1 MAIAAAYAAE
11 PVPYE
16 YTFSGGSLGEW
27 TQVDNN
33 GGYPYWQGHQNG
45 AAISIE
51 MGYTN
56 DDYLV
61 SPEIALQAGKTYE
74 VAVEIHEKA
83 YTMDAATVDIVC
95 GTGDDVTTYT
105 SAGTITLAG
114 GTTPSVQLSVGSDGN
129 YKIALH
135 CTSTGVYDYGSG
147 QLFISSV
154 AVTEAEEGGGDTPA
168 EVAEMPYS
176 IDFSTTDWTGKWN
189 ASDLDGDDRTWG
201 YNSDYASDGYAQTR
215 CNRNGT
221 NDWLVSP
228 SFHFEEGNEY
238 EITIF
243 VRQNAN
249 NMAEMYTNLAFKV
262 MFGDQNYSPAK
273 EIGTVN
279 PMDIVLGSPNTFKF
293 TADVTGDFPVSIVN
307 ATKGETISLNV
318 ANFSIVCTSEQGG
331 GDTPAEITL
340 PYTQEFLQ
348 DLGDW
353 TTEDGNSD
361 FTTWMTM
368 GSGAFVFGMGPS
380 NNDDWLISP
389 EFKFNAGN
397 YSITISKEMQ
407 NAVAGDAIS
416 IYVGTGED
424 LSTYTEVGKLD
435 MTATGESE
443 DFITFPLEAGNY
455 KVAIR
460 NTCPPMSSW
469 YIKSITIDNYT
480 APVGGELV
488 DKDFTAD
495 QDIDGWTIIDGNT
508 DKNQWQFVDGLS
520 GISLT
525 SVRGAQG
532 NHNDWLISPE
542 MAFEAGKSYVVTYTA
557 STSGNPAPATLTV
570 AYGSAPDAASMTNT
584 IATRTINETDMAYFR
599 ITPETAGNYY
609 LGFLVNS
616 SANNG
621 TVSVLTV
628 KVAESEGITPLA
640 PTDLVAEPDIQAG
653 QVKLSWTNPVMDTEN
668 IALDGN
674 ITLRI
679 SRNGETVEDIT
690 GQPGEAMSYIDRPT
704 PFEGEAKYQVAAYV
718 TEDKLSE
725 AAETVANLNDFQGE
739 RSELYSWGGTY
750 GGGFNDWTVI
760 NNNGGS
766 TWTASVYNDAWYI
779 NYGKP
784 SDDWLISPEVT
795 LTTGRR
801 YVIEVEVK
809 SLPNYPAELEFYTGH
824 GTSVGDMSNFVFSI
838 TAEGNG
844 SQTYTSEQFT
854 VDADGQYNL
863 GVRAVNISTRTDLL
877 KYTIYYYE
885 NNDTKPEEVPY
896 TEDFTDADLAGWSLA
911 DGSTFAVADGA
922 LTSSQNG
929 EPRSEIVYSPLINL
943 KGGYTYEV
951 TFDYAFDGADDG
963 STFTFYMAD
972 GQSETELIAD
982 SRLALDGT
990 ADGRCLFTPDEDG
1003 SYCLAWQII
1012 AGADDDV
1019 KATIDNLAVGVK
1031 IYSALPYS
1039 EDFEGYAINEIP
1051 VGYKGITTVSDDNGN
1066 IAAEISAESGGASLW
1081 FNYEELRETYSLTL
1095 KYKKSDFSGWEIN
1108 AVTAEGEKQPVGS
1121 IEGDAN
1127 ADWKEVTFAIPTF
1140 DGKEEAYGFRLEF
1153 STFGESSLLIDD
1165 LQITQNVRAIAPA
1178 APTEFRVYKNASEPD
1193 MAAWT
1198 YPTTEPDGNPLDSNA
1213 NVTVTI
1219 YEDNTAIGS
1228 ATGTPGSNGAIEFTI
1243 DDNWDNGVKLYRAVA
1258 SIDDEQG
1265 EAATWIVMENDATI
1279 YGFNGNT
1286 LSLVK
1291 YDFSSDEDW
1300 TADGWT
1306 IADGIASAAP
1316 GEGTATI
1323 TSPEFELTE
1332 DQLYMVRYY
1341 IDTDANSPADFTVT
1355 VGDASQEFTEA
1366 YIGRNTYSW
1375 NVFDPS
1381 NPNYQLGRYMHIDFM
1396 LPRIETTGNYDVT
1409 ISASN
1414 IGKNISVES
1423 VEVLEVRE
1431 YPTVCE
1437 VPYENDFDDMAAP
1450 SGSPEPNWTIP
1461 FYTQFWRID
1470 EMANYDGAT
1479 AASGSRA
1486 LVAPPT
1492 TELAST
1498 APQDFIFT
1506 PYFAVKAGK
1515 TYLVEFDYYM
1525 PSAETGLAFI
1535 YANTPTYAEDEYAV
1549 INEMEQA
1556 TAWKHYSINFKNT
1569 GVDGEL
1575 VFGFVSFAAEVRNQV
1590 TAIDN
1595 FKITE
1600 ESAPGSVSEIAAGAA
1615 VTYHD
1620 GMLNVPADIESV
1632 AVYDMQG
1639 RMVMSTSETGSMSIE
1654 NLSDGVYVV
1663 KATDANGRAQTL
1675 KIIK

>member
-1 MAIAAAYAAE
+1 MTVAAAYAAE
-11 PVPYE
+11 SVPYE

-33 GGYPYWQGHQNG
+33 DGYPYWKGSPNG
-45 AAISIE
+45 AAINIE
-51 MGYTN
+51 IGYTN

-61 SPEIALQAGKTYE
+61 SPEIALQSGKTYE
-74 VAVEIHEKA
+74 VAVAIHKNS
-83 YTMDAATVDIVC
+83 YTLTGATMNVMF
-95 GTGDDVTTYT
+95 GTGDDVTAFTD
-105 SAGTITLAG
+105 AGAITLEA
-114 GTTPSVQLSVGSDGN
+114 GTTPTLQFKVADDGN

-135 CTSTGVYDYGSG
+135 ASGTGNDESGGSG
-147 QLFISSV
+147 QLWISTISITP
-154 AVTEAEEGGGDTPA
+154 ADEGGGDTPA
-168 EVAEMPYS
+168 EVAEMPYN
-176 IDFSTTDWTGKWN
+176 IDFTKSADGWTAVN
-189 ASDLDGDDRTWG
+189 VDGDNYTWG
-201 YNSDYASDGYAQTR
+201 ENLTNGGYAVTAT
-215 CNRNGT
+215 NNGS
-221 NDWLVSP
+221 NDWFVSP
-228 SFHFEEGNEY
+228 LFHFVEGNKY
-238 EITIF
+238 QVDVNISTVNGVTDGLSGAQQI
-243 VRQNAN
+243 
-249 NMAEMYTNLAFKV
+249 KV
-262 MFGDQNYSPAK
+262 MFGDPDYNPETELCKASGLLATGMQATASVEFVAPA
-273 EIGTVN
+273 
-279 PMDIVLGSPNTFKF
+279 
-293 TADVTGDFPVSIVN
+293 TGDYPLSVVSTLGGSNYNYIY
-307 ATKGETISLNV
+307 L
-318 ANFSIVCTSEQGG
+318 ANFSIVCTSGQGG

-368 GSGAFVFGMGPS
+368 GAGAFVFGMGQS

-407 NAVAGDAIS
+407 NAVDGDAIS

-609 LGFLVNS
+609 LGFLVKS

-628 KVAESEGITPLA
+628 KVAESAGITPLA

-653 QVKLSWTNPVMDTEN
+653 QVKLSWTNPDTDTEN

-679 SRNGETVEDIT
+679 SRNGETVKDIT
-690 GQPGEAMSYIDRPT
+690 GQPGESMSYIDRPT
-704 PFEGEAKYQVAAYV
+704 PFEGEAKYQVAAFV

-750 GGGFNDWTVI
+750 GSGFEKWTVI
-760 NNNGGS
+760 NNNGGN
-766 TWTASVYNDAWYI
+766 TWTHPVTYFDDYWEI

-809 SLPNYPAELEFYTGH
+809 SGTNQPAELELYTGQ
-824 GTSVGDMSNFVFSI
+824 GTSIADMKNFVCDI

-844 SQTYTSEQFT
+844 PLTYTSEQFT
-854 VDADGQYNL
+854 VDADGDYNL
-863 GVRAVNISTRTDLL
+863 GVRAVSISTQTTLNR
-877 KYTIYYYE
+877 YTIYYYE
-885 NNDTKPEEVPY
+885 NRDTDPEEVPY
-896 TEDFTDADLAGWSLA
+896 TEDFADADLAGWSFA

-922 LTSSQNG
+922 LTSSQSG

-990 ADGRCLFTPDEDG
+990 ADRRCLFTPDEDG

-1039 EDFEGYAINEIP
+1039 EDFETYAINDMP
-1051 VGYKGITTVSDDNGN
+1051 AGYEDITTVSDTDGN
-1066 IAAEISAESGGASLW
+1066 IAAEVANAGGSTLW

-1108 AVTAEGEKQPVGS
+1108 AVTAEGEKQLVGS

-1165 LQITQNVRAIAPA
+1165 LQITLNERAIAPA

-1228 ATGTPGSNGAIEFTI
+1228 ATGTPGSNGAIAFTI

-1258 SIDDEQG
+1258 SIGDKQG

-1332 DQLYMVRYY
+1332 GQLYMVRYY

-1355 VGDASQEFTEA
+1355 VGDASQEFTKA

-1381 NPNYQLGRYMHIDFM
+1381 DPNYQLGRYMHIDFM

-1549 INEMEQA
+1549 IKEMEQA

-1575 VFGFVSFAAEVRNQV
+1575 VFGFVSYAAEVRDQV

-1639 RMVMSTSETGSMSIE
+1639 RMVISTTETGTISLE
-1654 NLSDGVYVV
+1654 GLSDGVYVV
-1663 KATDANGRAQTL
+1663 KAVGTEGGAVQTL
-1675 KIIK
+1675 KIVK